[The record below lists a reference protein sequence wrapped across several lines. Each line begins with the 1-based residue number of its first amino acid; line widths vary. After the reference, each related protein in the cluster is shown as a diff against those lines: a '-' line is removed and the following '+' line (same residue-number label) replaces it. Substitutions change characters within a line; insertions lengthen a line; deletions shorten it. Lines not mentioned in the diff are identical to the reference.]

1 MAAILS
7 NVAAMLRNVA
17 AILDN
22 NQLCSYSNLVS
33 VELNYVGLDCN
44 NNSINSLC
52 WWWVWRLRMK
62 QYLMTTNYVVTPTW
76 FQLNWITLGWTVTII
91 VSIVCN
97 GGGFGG
103 SG

>member
-44 NNSINSLC
+44 NLI
-52 WWWVWRLRMK
+52 
-62 QYLMTTNYVVTPTW
+62 
-76 FQLNWITLGWTVTII
+76 F
-91 VSIVCN
+91 
-97 GGGFGG
+97 GGGGG
-103 SG
+103 VLKADFFRKSHSCGQIGLP